1 MVNPGF
7 ESPENSADQVGPY
20 NNDKKTSGK
29 QKNQNN
35 MEDEENLHISGLPD
49 NYSPRP
55 GTLSTQKGLIEHN
68 RSGGR

>member
-29 QKNQNN
+29 QKN
-35 MEDEENLHISGLPD
+35 
-49 NYSPRP
+49 
-55 GTLSTQKGLIEHN
+55 
-68 RSGGR
+68 